1 VKGVYTVKVLFDL
14 LIAFGRTGILGYG
27 GGPSSIPLVQI
38 EVVNNYGWMTLQEFS
53 DILAIG
59 NALPGPIATK
69 MAGYVGYKVAGL
81 PGAFMAL
88 LGTIG
93 PSLLVMLLLYRAM
106 MTFKDL
112 PYVKG
117 MIQAVRPVVIV
128 LLAMLIMDMWP
139 AAVTKWLHVAIG
151 VGAFALIRLLHVHPA
166 IVIAGTL
173 AMGALL
179 VR

>member
-1 VKGVYTVKVLFDL
+1 MVLWQIFV
-14 LIAFGRTGILGYG
+14 AFARTGILGYG

-38 EVVNNYGWMTLQEFS
+38 EVVNNFKWLTLEEFS

-93 PSLLVMLLLYRAM
+93 PSLLAMLLLYQALLS
-106 MTFKDL
+106 FKNL
-112 PYVKG
+112 PYVQG
-117 MIQAVRPVVIV
+117 MIRGIRPVVIV
-128 LLAMLIMDMWP
+128 LLGILILDLWP
-139 AAVTKWLHVAIG
+139 AAMKGWQTAAIG
-151 VGAFALIRLLHVHPA
+151 IVAFVAIRLLHVHPA
-166 IVIAGTL
+166 LTVV
-173 AMGALL
+173 GALL
-179 VR
+179 LGAFWLA